1 MAASKENFV
10 PGIGM
15 DVYRGASFLSKLYV
29 ENQIGNELYRTKHD
43 VTSLWGATFSG
54 RF

>member
-15 DVYRGASFLSKLYV
+15 EVYRGASFLSKLCV
-29 ENQIGNELYRTKHD
+29 EDQTGNELYWTKHD
-43 VTSLWGATFSG
+43 VAPLWGASLSG